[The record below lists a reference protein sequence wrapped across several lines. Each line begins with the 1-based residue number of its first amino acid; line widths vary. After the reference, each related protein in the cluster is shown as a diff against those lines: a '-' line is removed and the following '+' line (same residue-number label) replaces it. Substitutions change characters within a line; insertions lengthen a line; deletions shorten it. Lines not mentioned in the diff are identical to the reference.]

1 MRWFAVSG
9 SLAAASLVAGAL
21 GACVTA
27 KGASYAEAL
36 AAAGVTGVQV
46 RIVVLRPDQRYDDA
60 SLSRMVIRIDDRIR
74 GKLAYGGFLLTDVPE
89 GERILQVSADNL
101 LFGICTLVLRVKA
114 GETLYFD
121 ASPRPA
127 NIAAGAAGAVV
138 AGMPRR
144 HGRADRGRRGSAAV
158 RAPIVWFPC
167 EPSVALGHLERL
179 RASE

>member
-1 MRWFAVSG
+1 MNRVSSIGSIVAAGFAVG
-9 SLAAASLVAGAL
+9 VL
-21 GACVTA
+21 GGCVTA

-36 AAAGVTGVQV
+36 AAAGVTGVQA

-89 GERILQVSADNL
+89 GERTLQVSADNL
-101 LFGICTLVLRVKA
+101 LFGTCILVLQVKA

-127 NIAAGAAGAVV
+127 NIAASAVGAVAAGVPGGTV
-138 AGMPRR
+138 GQIVEGAGPGCQGPYRLVPLEP
-144 HGRADRGRRGSAAV
+144 AA
-158 RAPIVWFPC
+158 
-167 EPSVALGHLERL
+167 ALAHLERL

>member
-9 SLAAASLVAGAL
+9 SFAAASLVAGAL
-21 GACVTA
+21 CACVTA

-138 AGMPRR
+138 AGMP
-144 HGRADRGRRGSAAV
+144 GGTAGQ
-158 RAPIVWFPC
+158 IVEGAGPGC
-167 EPSVALGHLERL
+167 QGPYRLVPLEPSGALGHLERL